1 MAPESR
7 KSTIAAFFRD
17 EYARMVA
24 FVRSR
29 IEDAADRDGEDIVQ
43 DVMVR
48 VFSLADF
55 TVPLDDLA
63 SYVYRSLK
71 NRVIDAMRSRK
82 RQISLDMPL
91 AEGEEST
98 LADFLTD
105 TRYDAARESDKREM
119 REKLFA
125 AIDSLG
131 SDQRAIIL
139 LTEFEGRTF
148 AEVSAETGVPLGT
161 LLARKSRAM
170 KRIRER
176 LSGEIIE
183 LEDIDGHQTHRS

>member
-43 DVMVR
+43 DVMER

-63 SYVYRSLK
+63 SYVYSALK
-71 NRVIDAMRSRK
+71 NRVIDAMRRRK
-82 RQISLDMPL
+82 RQVSLDMPV
-91 AEGEEST
+91 GEDDAT
-98 LADFLTD
+98 LADFLAD
-105 TRYDAARESDKREM
+105 ARYDAARESDKREM

>member
-17 EYARMVA
+17 EYVRMVA

-43 DVMVR
+43 DVMES

-71 NRVIDAMRSRK
+71 NRVIDAMRRRK
-82 RQISLDMPL
+82 RQVSLDMPV
-91 AEGEEST
+91 GEDDAT
-98 LADFLTD
+98 LADFLAD
-105 TRYDAARESDKREM
+105 ARYDAVRESDKREM
-119 REKLFA
+119 RDRLFA

-131 SDQRAIIL
+131 ADQRAIIL

-148 AEVSAETGVPLGT
+148 AEVSAETGVPIGT

-170 KRIRER
+170 KRIREL
-176 LSGEIIE
+176 LSGENIG
-183 LEDIDGHQTHRS
+183 LEDIDGSQEYRV

>member
-1 MAPESR
+1 
-7 KSTIAAFFRD
+7 
-17 EYARMVA
+17 MVA

-43 DVMVR
+43 DVMER

-63 SYVYRSLK
+63 SYVYSALK
-71 NRVIDAMRSRK
+71 NRVIDAMRRRK
-82 RQISLDMPL
+82 RQVSLDMPVG
-91 AEGEEST
+91 EGEDAT
-98 LADFLTD
+98 LADFLAD
-105 TRYDAARESDKREM
+105 SRYDAARESGKREM
-119 REKLFA
+119 RDRLFA

-131 SDQRAIIL
+131 ADQRAIIL

-170 KRIRER
+170 KRIREL
-176 LSGEIIE
+176 LSGENIG
-183 LEDIDGHQTHRS
+183 LEDIDGSQEYRV

>member
-43 DVMVR
+43 DVMES

-71 NRVIDAMRSRK
+71 NRVIDAMRRRK
-82 RQISLDMPL
+82 RQVSLDMPV
-91 AEGEEST
+91 GEDDAT
-98 LADFLTD
+98 LADFLAD
-105 TRYDAARESDKREM
+105 ARYDAVRESDKREM
-119 REKLFA
+119 RDRLFA

-131 SDQRAIIL
+131 ADQRAIIL

-148 AEVSAETGVPLGT
+148 AEVSAETGVPIGT

-170 KRIRER
+170 KRIREL
-176 LSGEIIE
+176 LSGENIG
-183 LEDIDGHQTHRS
+183 LEDIDGSQEYRV

>member
-43 DVMVR
+43 DVMES

-71 NRVIDAMRSRK
+71 NRVIDAMRRRK
-82 RQISLDMPL
+82 RQVSLDMPV
-91 AEGEEST
+91 GEDDAT
-98 LADFLTD
+98 LADFLAD
-105 TRYDAARESDKREM
+105 VRYDAVRESDKREM
-119 REKLFA
+119 RDRLFA

-131 SDQRAIIL
+131 ADQRAIIL

-148 AEVSAETGVPLGT
+148 AEVSAETGVPIGT

-170 KRIRER
+170 KRIREL
-176 LSGEIIE
+176 LSGENIG
-183 LEDIDGHQTHRS
+183 LEDIDGSQEYRV